1 MLKNSCMDIYLREEK
16 TGQPKTLGTSAFY
29 PITKELHSFLI
40 IDHP

>member
-1 MLKNSCMDIYLREEK
+1 MLKNSCMDKYLREEK
-16 TGQPKTLGTSAFY
+16 TRQPKTLGTSAFY